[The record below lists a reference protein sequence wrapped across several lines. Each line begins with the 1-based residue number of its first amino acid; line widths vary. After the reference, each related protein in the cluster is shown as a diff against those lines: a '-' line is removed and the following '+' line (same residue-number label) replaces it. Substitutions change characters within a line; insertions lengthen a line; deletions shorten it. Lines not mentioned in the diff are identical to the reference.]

1 MKCLRWAG
9 AIFICGAVGL
19 GAWPLAAPAQEQEE
33 QISLGEIARRARE
46 QKKQGRKPTQ
56 QPADDKPPTT
66 SGAGPNDLAAGTA
79 ATPQAVEEEISLGEI
94 ARRFREQKKQ
104 ARMAARRG
112 ADNDLRTTSSAARKG
127 SRSAAPAQAMEQPSV
142 GEDARRVGERKERAP
157 DSGRAQGDQ
166 SAPAASEAAAVD
178 SVAGAA
184 ASLGLESGSKEQIL
198 QAGRTS
204 MLQENFP
211 EAIRLL
217 EDGQKHFPGVL
228 EIKIELGRAYLYDG
242 KDERA
247 ILQFREVL
255 LTNPSNRLAKLQL
268 ARALSYQN
276 TYEASDVLYRELIL
290 SNPDD
295 ESASLGLIR
304 NLVEQKRLAEA
315 RQELEISLT
324 RHPGSQQLQEYKQVL
339 AEEQEGDETAG
350 NKKVNRVQTSETY
363 ITDSAGNRAWR
374 SSQLAGFQFGS
385 RVNVNLQAEEQLLQK
400 NQGTRVDK
408 AGILRVTE
416 QLRLRL
422 TPYLFLSG
430 SGGTVRFANRRTRG
444 LFQGDLEVHPA
455 GRLWISGGFSRV
467 PIYPTVQA
475 ARFNLLAQGWHARM
489 NWDPGLWR
497 INAGLSSLAYSDGNH
512 DHRESLE
519 LLRWRGSPRLAFA
532 IGYRVDFLNFRR
544 TLNHGY
550 FDPSRYQSHLGIGGA
565 NFTLGKRFRAEYLV
579 RFGGQSI
586 SPGPF
591 RLAWELSL
599 RNRLTLWENWEL
611 GADYVYLQL
620 AQSTGAFNGQATV
633 LWIAY
638 RY

>member
-9 AIFICGAVGL
+9 AIFICGTVGL

-33 QISLGEIARRARE
+33 QISLGEIARRARG
-46 QKKQGRKPTQ
+46 QKKQARKPTHP
-56 QPADDKPPTT
+56 PADDNLPKT

-79 ATPQAVEEEISLGEI
+79 ATQQAAEEEISLGEI

-104 ARMAARRG
+104 ARNAARRG
-112 ADNDLRTTSSAARKG
+112 ADNDLRATSGAGPKG
-127 SRSAAPAQAMEQPSV
+127 SRSAGPAQANEQLSV
-142 GEDARRVGERKERAP
+142 GGDARRLGEREERAP
-157 DSGRAQGDQ
+157 ESGRAQGDQ
-166 SAPAASEAAAVD
+166 NAPAASEAATTD
-178 SVAGAA
+178 SVAGAT
-184 ASLGLESGSKEQIL
+184 SPSLESSAQEQIL
-198 QAGRTS
+198 QSGRTS
-204 MLQENFP
+204 ILQENFV
-211 EAIRLL
+211 EAIRVL
-217 EDGQKHFPGVL
+217 EDGQKHFPRDL
-228 EIKIELGRAYLYDG
+228 EITLELGRAYLYDG

-247 ILQFREVL
+247 IGQFREVL
-255 LTNPSNRLAKLQL
+255 LENPSNRLAKLQL

-276 TYEASDVLYRELIL
+276 NYEASDVLYRELLL

-295 ESASLGLIR
+295 EGASLGLIR

-324 RHPGSQQLQEYKQVL
+324 HHPGSQQLQEYKQVL
-339 AEEQEGDETAG
+339 EGEQEGDETAG

-385 RVNVNLQAEEQLLQK
+385 RMKVNLQAEEQLLQK
-400 NQGTRVDK
+400 NQGARVEK

-422 TPYLFLSG
+422 TPFLFLSG
-430 SGGTVRFANRRTRG
+430 SGGTVRFADRRTRG
-444 LFQGDLEVHPA
+444 LFQGDLELHPA

-475 ARFNLLAQGWHARM
+475 TRFNLLAQGWHARVD
-489 NWDPGLWR
+489 WDPGLWR
-497 INAGLSSLAYSDGNH
+497 INAGLSSLTYSDGNH
-512 DHRESLE
+512 DHRENLE
-519 LLRWRGSPRLAFA
+519 VLRWRGSRRLAFA
-532 IGYRVDFLNFRR
+532 IGYRVDLLNFRR

-565 NFTLGKRFRAEYLV
+565 NFALGKRFRAEYLV

-611 GADYVYLQL
+611 GADYLYLQL
-620 AQSTGAFNGQATV
+620 AQSTGALNGQATV